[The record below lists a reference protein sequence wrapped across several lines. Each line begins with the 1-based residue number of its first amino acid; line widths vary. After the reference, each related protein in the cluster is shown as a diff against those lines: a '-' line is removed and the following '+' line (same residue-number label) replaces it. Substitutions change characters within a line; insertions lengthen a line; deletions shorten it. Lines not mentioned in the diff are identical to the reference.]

1 MKGTTPMSDTH
12 RKPDFILYLVKE
24 GAKEE
29 DKSSWIRFAAA
40 WKANKGYSLKIEEAF
55 RLFPPFNNPR
65 VGLALMPFEER
76 SSNDRDND
84 SGSNRRGRR

>member
-1 MKGTTPMSDTH
+1 MSDSH

-24 GAKEE
+24 GANPN
-29 DKSSWIRFAAA
+29 DKASWIRFGAA
-40 WKANKGYSLKIEEAF
+40 WKASKGFSFKIEEGF

-76 SSNDRDND
+76 STSNERDESLTSAGN
-84 SGSNRRGRR
+84 SNRRGRR